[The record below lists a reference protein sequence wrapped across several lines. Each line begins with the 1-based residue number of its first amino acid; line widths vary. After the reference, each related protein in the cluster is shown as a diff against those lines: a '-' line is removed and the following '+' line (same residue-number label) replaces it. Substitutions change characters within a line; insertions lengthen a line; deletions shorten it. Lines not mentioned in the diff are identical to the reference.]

1 MDTKIKDLSVDYNPF
16 SLKGKTILI
25 TGAAGGIGRATSIE
39 CAKLGASLILT
50 DINEDGLKTTLS
62 QLERPTAH
70 SYVVANL
77 TVDEEIDK
85 LVSEIAQLDGL
96 VSNTGVTKPLPVKF
110 INREDLERIMS
121 INAMAPMFLTQRLLR
136 KKKFSKNSSIVF
148 TVSIGGVY
156 TTAFGNAMYGSSK
169 GALQVFMKNVALESA
184 INGIRCNSVN
194 PGMINTGL
202 LKPGTYSEEDRQKDM
217 QTYPMKRYG
226 EPREV
231 ALGIVYLLSDASSF
245 VTGHSL
251 IIDGGKT
258 LY

>member
-1 MDTKIKDLSVDYNPF
+1 MKGYNPF
-16 SLKGKTILI
+16 SLDEKTILI
-25 TGAAGGIGRATSIE
+25 TGAAGGIGKATAVE

-50 DINEDGLKTTLS
+50 DINEEGLRATLTE
-62 QLERPTAH
+62 LEGSEKHR
-70 SYVVANL
+70 YIVANL
-77 TVDEEIDK
+77 TLDEEIDK
-85 LVSEIAQLDGL
+85 LVGEIDKLDGF
-96 VSNTGVTKPLPVKF
+96 VSNAGVTKPALVKF

-121 INAMAPMFLTQRLLR
+121 INAMAPMYLTQRLLK
-136 KKKFSKNSSIVF
+136 KKKFVKGSSIVF

-156 TTAFGNAMYGSSK
+156 TTAIANAMYGSSK

-184 INGIRCNSVN
+184 ISGIRCNSVN

-202 LKPGTYSEEDRQKDM
+202 LKPGTYSEEDRQRDM

>member
-1 MDTKIKDLSVDYNPF
+1 MYNPF
-16 SLKGKTILI
+16 SLEKKVILI
-25 TGAAGGIGRATSIE
+25 TGAAGGIGRATAIE
-39 CAKLGASLILT
+39 CAKLGATLILT
-50 DINEDGLKTTLS
+50 DINEEGLNVTLELLANKD
-62 QLERPTAH
+62 QHR
-70 SYVVANL
+70 YVVADLTIDEDRENL
-77 TVDEEIDK
+77 VADIDE
-85 LVSEIAQLDGL
+85 LDGF
-96 VSNTGVTKPLPVKF
+96 VSNAGITKPLPVKF
-110 INREDLERIMS
+110 INKDDLGRIMS
-121 INAMAPMFLTQRLLR
+121 VNAMAPMFLTQKLLR
-136 KKKFSKNSSIVF
+136 KRKFTKNSSIVF

-184 INGIRCNSVN
+184 ASGIRCNSVN

-202 LKPGTYSEEDRQKDM
+202 LKPGTYSEEDRLKDM

>member
-1 MDTKIKDLSVDYNPF
+1 MGSYNPF
-16 SLKGKTILI
+16 ALEGKTVLI
-25 TGAAGGIGRATSIE
+25 TGAAGGIGRATAIE
-39 CAKLGASLILT
+39 CDKLGASLILT

-62 QLERPTAH
+62 QLERQEDH
-70 SYVVANL
+70 RYVVANL
-77 TVDEEIDK
+77 TVDEEIDA
-85 LVSEIAQLDGL
+85 LVAGIDRLDGF
-96 VSNTGVTKPLPVKF
+96 VSNAGVTKPAPVKF
-110 INREDLERIMS
+110 VNRTDLERIMQ

-184 INGIRCNSVN
+184 VNGIRSNSVN
-194 PGMINTGL
+194 PGMINTNL

-217 QTYPMKRYG
+217 LTYPMKRYG

>member
-1 MDTKIKDLSVDYNPF
+1 MESYNPF
-16 SLKGKTILI
+16 SLEGKTILI
-25 TGAAGGIGRATSIE
+25 TGAAGGIGRATAIE
-39 CAKLGASLILT
+39 CAQLGACLILT
-50 DINEDGLKTTLS
+50 DINEEGLKATLEH
-62 QLERPTAH
+62 LENQEQH
-70 SYVVANL
+70 HYVVANL
-77 TVDEEIDK
+77 TVDEEIDR
-85 LVSEIAQLDGL
+85 LVGEIDKLDGF
-96 VSNTGVTKPLPVKF
+96 VSNAGVTKPALVKF
-110 INREDLERIMS
+110 INREDLDRIMS
-121 INAMAPMFLTQRLLR
+121 INAMAPMFLTQRLL
-136 KKKFSKNSSIVF
+136 KKKKLAKGSSIVF

-156 TTAFGNAMYGSSK
+156 TTAIANAMYGSSK

-184 INGIRCNSVN
+184 ANGIRCNSVN

-202 LKPGTYSEEDRQKDM
+202 LKPGTYSEEDRKRDM

>member
-1 MDTKIKDLSVDYNPF
+1 MEQYNPF
-16 SLKGKTILI
+16 SLEGKTILI
-25 TGAAGGIGRATSIE
+25 TGAAGGIGKATAIE

-50 DINEDGLKTTLS
+50 DINEEGLKATFDLLNHPE
-62 QLERPTAH
+62 QHRFIP
-70 SYVVANL
+70 ANL
-77 TVDEEIDK
+77 TQDEELDRLVDEIDK
-85 LVSEIAQLDGL
+85 LDGF
-96 VSNTGVTKPLPVKF
+96 VSNAGVTKPAPVKF
-110 INREDLERIMS
+110 VNRTDLERIMQ
-121 INAMAPMFLTQRLLR
+121 INAMAPMYLTQRLLR

-148 TVSIGGVY
+148 TVSIGGIY

-184 INGIRCNSVN
+184 VNGIRCNSVN

-202 LKPGTYSEEDRQKDM
+202 LKPGTYSEEDRKKDM

-231 ALGIVYLLSDASSF
+231 ALGIVYLLSDAASF

>member
-1 MDTKIKDLSVDYNPF
+1 MENYNPF
-16 SLKGKTILI
+16 SLEGKTILI
-25 TGAAGGIGRATSIE
+25 TGAAGGIGRSTAIE

-50 DINEDGLKTTLS
+50 DINEEGLKSTL
-62 QLERPTAH
+62 QEFEENGQHR
-70 SYVVANL
+70 YVVANL
-77 TVDEEIDK
+77 TIDEEIDK
-85 LVSEIAQLDGL
+85 LVGEIEKLDGF
-96 VSNTGVTKPLPVKF
+96 VSNAGITKPTLVKF
-110 INREDLERIMS
+110 INREDLERIMQ
-121 INAMAPMFLTQRLLR
+121 INAMAPMFLTQRLLK
-136 KKKFSKNSSIVF
+136 KKKFAKGSSIVF
-148 TVSIGGVY
+148 TVSVGGVY

-184 INGIRCNSVN
+184 VNGIRCNSVN

-202 LKPGTYSEEDRQKDM
+202 LKPGTYSEEDRQRDM

>member
-1 MDTKIKDLSVDYNPF
+1 MKSYNPF
-16 SLKGKTILI
+16 SLEGKKILI
-25 TGAAGGIGRATSIE
+25 TGAAGGIGRATAIE
-39 CAKLGASLILT
+39 CAKLGAGLILT
-50 DINEDGLKTTLS
+50 DINEEGLKSTLE
-62 QLERPTAH
+62 QLESQEKH
-70 SYVVANL
+70 HYVVANL
-77 TVDEEIDK
+77 TIDEEIDK
-85 LVSEIAQLDGL
+85 LVGEIDELDGF
-96 VSNTGVTKPLPVKF
+96 VSNAGVTKPALVKF
-110 INREDLERIMS
+110 INREDLDRIMS
-121 INAMAPMFLTQRLLR
+121 INAMAPMFLTQRLL
-136 KKKFSKNSSIVF
+136 KKKKLAKGASIVF

-156 TTAFGNAMYGSSK
+156 TTAIANAMYGSSK

-184 INGIRCNSVN
+184 VNGIRCNSVN

-202 LKPGTYSEEDRQKDM
+202 LKPGTYSEEDRKRDM

>member
-1 MDTKIKDLSVDYNPF
+1 MESYNPF
-16 SLKGKTILI
+16 SLEGKKILI
-25 TGAAGGIGRATSIE
+25 TGAAGGIGRATAIE
-39 CAKLGASLILT
+39 CAKLGAGLILT
-50 DINEDGLKTTLS
+50 DINEEGLKSTLE
-62 QLERPTAH
+62 QLESQEKH
-70 SYVVANL
+70 HYVVANL
-77 TVDEEIDK
+77 TIDEEIDK
-85 LVSEIAQLDGL
+85 LVGEIDKLDGF
-96 VSNTGVTKPLPVKF
+96 VSNAGVTKPALVKF
-110 INREDLERIMS
+110 INREDLDRIMS
-121 INAMAPMFLTQRLLR
+121 INAMAPMFLTQRLL
-136 KKKFSKNSSIVF
+136 KKKKLAKGSSIVF

-156 TTAFGNAMYGSSK
+156 TTAIANAMYGSSK

-202 LKPGTYSEEDRQKDM
+202 LKPGTYSEEDRKRDM

>member
-1 MDTKIKDLSVDYNPF
+1 MYNPF
-16 SLKGKTILI
+16 SLEKKVILI
-25 TGAAGGIGRATSIE
+25 TGAAGGIGRATAIE
-39 CAKLGASLILT
+39 CAKLGATLILT
-50 DINEDGLKTTLS
+50 DINEEGLNVTLELLANKD
-62 QLERPTAH
+62 QHR
-70 SYVVANL
+70 YVVADL
-77 TVDEEIDK
+77 TIDEEREK
-85 LVSEIAQLDGL
+85 LVADIDELDGF
-96 VSNTGVTKPLPVKF
+96 VSNAGITKPLPVKF
-110 INREDLERIMS
+110 INKDDLGRIMS
-121 INAMAPMFLTQRLLR
+121 VNAMAPMFLTQKLLR
-136 KKKFSKNSSIVF
+136 KRKFTKNSSIVF

-184 INGIRCNSVN
+184 ASGIRCNSVN

>member
-1 MDTKIKDLSVDYNPF
+1 MYNPF
-16 SLKGKTILI
+16 SLEGKIILI
-25 TGAAGGIGRATSIE
+25 TGAAGGIGRATAIE
-39 CAKLGASLILT
+39 CAKLGAKLILT
-50 DINEDGLKTTLS
+50 DINEDGLKTTLAELDN
-62 QLERPTAH
+62 QDTH
-70 SYVVANL
+70 SYIIANL
-77 TVDEEIDK
+77 TVDEEIDR
-85 LVSEIAQLDGL
+85 LVNEIDKLDGF
-96 VSNTGVTKPLPVKF
+96 VSNAGVTKPAPVKF
-110 INREDLERIMS
+110 INRDDLGRIMS
-121 INAMAPMFLTQRLLR
+121 INTMAPMFLTQRLLR
-136 KKKFSKNSSIVF
+136 KKKFSKKSSIVF

-156 TTAFGNAMYGSSK
+156 TTAIGNAMYGSSK

-184 INGIRCNSVN
+184 NNGIRCNSVN
-194 PGMINTGL
+194 PGMINTAL

>member
-1 MDTKIKDLSVDYNPF
+1 MEHYNPF
-16 SLKGKTILI
+16 SLEGKTILI
-25 TGAAGGIGRATSIE
+25 TGAAGGIGRATAME
-39 CAKLGASLILT
+39 CAKLGARLFLT
-50 DINEDGLKTTLS
+50 DINEEGLKVSLGM
-62 QLERPTAH
+62 LERRDLH
-70 SYVVANL
+70 RYVVANL
-77 TVDEEIDK
+77 TVDEEIDR
-85 LVSEIAQLDGL
+85 LVGEIDLLDGF
-96 VSNTGVTKPLPVKF
+96 VSNAGVTKPAPVKF
-110 INREDLERIMS
+110 VNRPDLERIMQ
-121 INAMAPMFLTQRLLR
+121 INAMAPMYLTQRLLR

-184 INGIRCNSVN
+184 MSGIRCNSVN

-202 LKPGTYSEEDRQKDM
+202 LKNGTYSEEDRQRDM

-231 ALGIVYLLSDASSF
+231 ALGIVYLLSDAASY

>member
-1 MDTKIKDLSVDYNPF
+1 MEGYNPF
-16 SLKGKTILI
+16 SLEGKVILI
-25 TGAAGGIGRATSIE
+25 TGAAGGIGRATAIE
-39 CAKLGASLILT
+39 CSKLGAHLILT
-50 DINEDGLKTTLS
+50 DINEDGLKETLD
-62 QLERPTAH
+62 QLDNQEAH
-70 SYVVANL
+70 RYVVANL
-77 TVDEEIDK
+77 TADEELDK
-85 LVSEIAQLDGL
+85 LVGEIEKLDGF
-96 VSNTGVTKPLPVKF
+96 VSNAGVTKPAPVKF
-110 INREDLERIMS
+110 INREDLGRIMS
-121 INAMAPMFLTQRLLR
+121 VNAMAPMFLTQRLLR

-184 INGIRCNSVN
+184 MSGIRCNSVN

-202 LKPGTYSEEDRQKDM
+202 VKTGTYSEEDRQKDM

>member
-1 MDTKIKDLSVDYNPF
+1 MESYNPF
-16 SLKGKTILI
+16 SLAGKTILI
-25 TGAAGGIGRATSIE
+25 TGAAGGIGRATAIE
-39 CAKLGASLILT
+39 CAKLGAGLILT
-50 DINEDGLKTTLS
+50 DINEEGLKVTLELLAN
-62 QLERPTAH
+62 QGQHR
-70 SYVVANL
+70 YVVVNL
-77 TVDEEIDK
+77 TVDEEIDR
-85 LVSEIAQLDGL
+85 LVGEIDLLDGF
-96 VSNTGVTKPLPVKF
+96 VSNAGVTKPSLVKF
-110 INREDLERIMS
+110 INREDLDRIMS
-121 INAMAPMFLTQRLLR
+121 INAMAPIFLTQRLLK
-136 KKKFSKNSSIVF
+136 KKKFIKGSSIVF

-156 TTAFGNAMYGSSK
+156 TTAIANAMYGSSK

-184 INGIRCNSVN
+184 ANGIRCNSVN

-202 LKPGTYSEEDRQKDM
+202 LKPGTYSEEDRKRDM

>member
-1 MDTKIKDLSVDYNPF
+1 MEGYNPF
-16 SLKGKTILI
+16 SLEGKTILI
-25 TGAAGGIGRATSIE
+25 TGAAGGIGRATALE
-39 CAKLGASLILT
+39 CAKLGANLILT
-50 DINEDGLKTTLS
+50 DINEEGLKKTLGL
-62 QLERPTAH
+62 LERPEGH
-70 SYVVANL
+70 RYLVANL
-77 TVDEEIDK
+77 TSDEDIDMLVGEIDK
-85 LVSEIAQLDGL
+85 LDGFVS
-96 VSNTGVTKPLPVKF
+96 
-110 INREDLERIMS
+110 
-121 INAMAPMFLTQRLLR
+121 TQRLLR
-136 KKKFSKNSSIVF
+136 KRKFSKNASIVF

-156 TTAFGNAMYGSSK
+156 TTAIGNAMYGSSK

-184 INGIRCNSVN
+184 AMGIRCNSVN

-202 LKPGTYSEEDRQKDM
+202 LKPGTYSEADRMKDM